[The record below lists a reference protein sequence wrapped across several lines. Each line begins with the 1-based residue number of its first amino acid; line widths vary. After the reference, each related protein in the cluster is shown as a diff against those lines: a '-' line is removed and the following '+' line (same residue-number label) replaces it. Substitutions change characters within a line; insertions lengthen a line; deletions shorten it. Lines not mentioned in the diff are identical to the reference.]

1 MKLLVAGGDRVD
13 AGKTTFS
20 VGLLAHTGARGF
32 KPRAGNNYWFD
43 HDDYQRATEQG
54 RLYGKDAR
62 RLAAASPGETRPE
75 EINAIHRLWHPSPG
89 PSKGLLGQTARQ
101 FVVDRVG
108 AARAGQRPA
117 SSRPEADDDGVGEFV
132 VNGTVDVPD
141 SATERLPLDAA
152 PRVTSLP
159 DFNDL
164 MGVMHAEA
172 LADLREEVA
181 SADRAVVE
189 SYGDIARPL
198 QGFEP
203 DAVAVVEPG
212 RARFYDGR
220 RYAKAC
226 EIATGGPEEGQLEE
240 RVENVVD
247 LIDRAGAVRLPALDS
262 ETQKDPS
269 AVADAYD
276 HAYDALLATAFD

>member
-20 VGLLAHTGARGF
+20 VGLLSHTSARGF

-43 HDDYQRATEQG
+43 HDDYKAATKQG

-62 RLAAASPGETRPE
+62 RLAAASPDSPRPE
-75 EINAIHRLWHPSPG
+75 EINAVHRLWHPSPG
-89 PSKGLLGQTARQ
+89 PATGILGQSARQ

-108 AARAGQRPA
+108 NA
-117 SSRPEADDDGVGEFV
+117 DGVGEFV
-132 VNGTVDVPD
+132 VNGTVDVPA
-141 SATERLPLDAA
+141 SSEERLPLSAA

-164 MGVMHAEA
+164 MAAMHAGALSA
-172 LADLREEVA
+172 LAGDIA

-198 QGFEP
+198 EGFEP

-226 EIATGGPEEGQLEE
+226 EIATGGPGDGQLEE
-240 RVENVVD
+240 RVTNVVD
-247 LIDRAGAVRLPALDS
+247 LIDSAGAVRLPALDS
-262 ETQKDPS
+262 DQRADPA
-269 AVADAYD
+269 AVADAYE
-276 HAYDALLATAFD
+276 HAYEALLATAFD

>member
-1 MKLLVAGGDRVD
+1 VG
-13 AGKTTFS
+13 S
-20 VGLLAHTGARGF
+20 V
-32 KPRAGNNYWFD
+32 
-43 HDDYQRATEQG
+43 
-54 RLYGKDAR
+54 
-62 RLAAASPGETRPE
+62 
-75 EINAIHRLWHPSPG
+75 
-89 PSKGLLGQTARQ
+89 
-101 FVVDRVG
+101 
-108 AARAGQRPA
+108 
-117 SSRPEADDDGVGEFV
+117 DGVGEFV

-141 SATERLPLDAA
+141 SASERLPLEAA

-164 MGVMHAEA
+164 MGVMHADA
-172 LADLREEVA
+172 LAELREEILA
-181 SADRAVVE
+181 TDRAVVE

-198 QGFEP
+198 DGFEP

-226 EIATGGPEEGQLEE
+226 EIVTGGPEEGQLEE
-240 RVENVVD
+240 RVANVVD

-262 ETQKDPS
+262 ATQKDPE

>member
-43 HDDYQRATEQG
+43 HDDYEAATEEG

-62 RLAAASPGETRPE
+62 RLAAASPGEVAPE
-75 EINAIHRLWHPSPG
+75 DINAIHRLWHPSPG
-89 PSKGLLGQTARQ
+89 PATGLLGRAARQ

-108 AARAGQRPA
+108 
-117 SSRPEADDDGVGEFV
+117 DLDGVGEFV
-132 VNGTVDVPD
+132 VNGTVELPASV
-141 SATERLPLDAA
+141 TERLPLEGA
-152 PRVTSLP
+152 PRVTSVP

-164 MGVMHAEA
+164 MAAMHADA
-172 LADLREEVA
+172 LGALRTEIDATERV
-181 SADRAVVE
+181 VVE

-198 QGFEP
+198 DGFEP

-226 EIATGGPEEGQLEE
+226 EIATGSPGEGQLEE

-247 LIDRAGAVRLPALDS
+247 LIDRTGAVRLPALDGS
-262 ETQKDPS
+262 TRSDPA

>member
-20 VGLLAHTGARGF
+20 VGLLAHTDAQGF

-43 HDDYQRATEQG
+43 HDDYQTATKEG

-62 RLAAASPGETRPE
+62 RLAAASPGDVEPET
-75 EINAIHRLWHPSPG
+75 INAIHRLWHPSPG
-89 PSKGLLGQTARQ
+89 AGTGILGSSERQ

-108 AARAGQRPA
+108 
-117 SSRPEADDDGVGEFV
+117 SDGAGEFV
-132 VNGTVDVPD
+132 VNGTVDIPD
-141 SATERLPLDAA
+141 SAAERLPLSAA
-152 PRVTSLP
+152 PRVTSVP

-172 LADLREEVA
+172 LADLRA
-181 SADRAVVE
+181 DIAAADRAVVE

-198 QGFEP
+198 AEFEP

-226 EIATGGPEEGQLEE
+226 EIASGSPEEGQLEE
-240 RVENVVD
+240 RVSNVVD
-247 LIDRAGAVRLPALDS
+247 LIDRTGAVRLPALDA
-262 ETQKDPS
+262 ETRAAPE
-269 AVADAYD
+269 AVAEAYD

>member
-43 HDDYQRATEQG
+43 HDDYQKATEQG
-54 RLYGKDAR
+54 RLYGKDAH
-62 RLAAASPGETRPE
+62 RLADASPGHVTPE
-75 EINAIHRLWHPSPG
+75 AINAVHRLWHPSPG
-89 PSKGLLGQTARQ
+89 AGEGILGSAERQ

-108 AARAGQRPA
+108 AV
-117 SSRPEADDDGVGEFV
+117 DGVGEFV
-132 VNGTVDVPD
+132 VNGTVDIPE
-141 SATERLPLDAA
+141 SAVERLPLDAA

-164 MGVMHAEA
+164 MGAMHAEA
-172 LADLREEVA
+172 LADLRREIQG
-181 SADRAVVE
+181 ADRAVVE

-226 EIATGGPEEGQLEE
+226 EIATGGPAEGQLEE
-240 RVENVVD
+240 RVGSVVD
-247 LIDRAGAVRLPALDS
+247 LIDRSGAVRLPALDS
-262 ETQKDPS
+262 ETQADPD
-269 AVADAYD
+269 AVAAAYD

>member
-20 VGLLAHTGARGF
+20 VGLLAYTGAQGF
-32 KPRAGNNYWFD
+32 KPRAGNDYWFD
-43 HDDYQRATEQG
+43 NDDYHLATEKG
-54 RLYGKDAR
+54 RLYGKDAK
-62 RLAAASPGETRPE
+62 RLAAASPGEVRPE

-89 PSKGLLGQTARQ
+89 PETGLLGRPDRQ
-101 FVVDRVG
+101 FIVDRVG
-108 AARAGQRPA
+108 
-117 SSRPEADDDGVGEFV
+117 DDDGGEFV
-132 VNGTVDVPD
+132 VNGSSKIPAST
-141 SATERLPLDAA
+141 AERLPLDAA

-172 LADLREEVA
+172 LDSLAEEVA
-181 SADRAVVE
+181 ATDRAVVE
-189 SYGDIARPL
+189 SYGDIARPIA
-198 QGFEP
+198 GFEP

-212 RARFYDGR
+212 RARFYDGS
-220 RYAKAC
+220 RYRKAC
-226 EIATGGPEEGQLEE
+226 EITSGSPEEGALEE
-240 RVENVVD
+240 RVGNVVD
-247 LIDRAGAVRLPALDS
+247 LIDQTGAVRLPALDS
-262 ETQKDPS
+262 ATRADPE

>member
-32 KPRAGNNYWFD
+32 KPRAGNDYWFD
-43 HDDYQRATEQG
+43 HDDYQVATEEG
-54 RLYGKDAR
+54 RLYGKDAK
-62 RLAAASPGETRPE
+62 RLAAASPDEVRPE
-75 EINAIHRLWHPSPG
+75 EINAVHRLWHPSPG
-89 PSKGLLGQTARQ
+89 PDTGLLGDPDRQ

-108 AARAGQRPA
+108 DSAGSRPA
-117 SSRPEADDDGVGEFV
+117 SDRPEADDGVGEFV
-132 VNGTVDVPD
+132 VNGSVEIPETV
-141 SATERLPLDAA
+141 AERLPLETA

-172 LADLREEVA
+172 LDSLAGEIADT
-181 SADRAVVE
+181 DRAVVE
-189 SYGDIARPL
+189 SYGDIARPIA
-198 QGFEP
+198 GFEP

-212 RARFYDGR
+212 RARFYDGD

-226 EIATGGPEEGQLEE
+226 EIASGSPEEGTLEE
-240 RVENVVD
+240 RVGNVVD
-247 LIDRAGAVRLPALDS
+247 LIERTGAVRLPALDS
-262 ETQKDPS
+262 ETRADPE
-269 AVADAYD
+269 AVAEAYD

>member
-75 EINAIHRLWHPSPG
+75 DINAIHRLWHPSPG

-108 AARAGQRPA
+108 AA
-117 SSRPEADDDGVGEFV
+117 DGVGEFV

-262 ETQKDPS
+262 ATQKDPS

>member
-1 MKLLVAGGDRVD
+1 MNLLVAGGDRVD

-43 HDDYQRATEQG
+43 HDDYLAATEDG

-62 RLAAASPGETRPE
+62 RLAAASPGDVAPE
-75 EINAIHRLWHPSPG
+75 EINAVHRLWHPSPG
-89 PSKGLLGQTARQ
+89 AGTGILGTSARQ

-108 AARAGQRPA
+108 NDA
-117 SSRPEADDDGVGEFV
+117 GVGEFV
-132 VNGTVDVPD
+132 VNGTVDLPE
-141 SATERLPLDAA
+141 SATERLPLAAA

-164 MGVMHAEA
+164 MGAMHAKALAA
-172 LADLREEVA
+172 LADEIA
-181 SADRAVVE
+181 AADRAVVE

-198 QGFEP
+198 EEYEP

-226 EIATGGPEEGQLEE
+226 QIATGSAGEGQLEE
-240 RVENVVD
+240 RVGNVVD
-247 LIDRAGAVRLPALDS
+247 LIDRVGAVRLPALDADTRS
-262 ETQKDPS
+262 DPE
-269 AVADAYD
+269 AVADAYG

>member
-43 HDDYQRATEQG
+43 HDDFLYATEQG
-54 RLYGKDAR
+54 RLFGKDAK
-62 RLAAASPGETRPE
+62 RLAAASPGEVRPE
-75 EINAIHRLWHPSPG
+75 TINPIHRLWHPSPG
-89 PSKGLLGQTARQ
+89 PSTGLLGKDDQQ

-108 AARAGQRPA
+108 T
-117 SSRPEADDDGVGEFV
+117 DGVGEFV

-141 SATERLPLDAA
+141 SVSERLPLDAA
-152 PRVTSLP
+152 PRVTSVP

-172 LADLREEVA
+172 LASLAEDIAAAER
-181 SADRAVVE
+181 SVVE
-189 SYGDIARPL
+189 SYGDVARPL
-198 QGFEP
+198 DGFVP

-212 RARFYDGR
+212 RARFYDGD

-226 EIATGGPEEGQLEE
+226 EIATGGPGDGQLEE
-240 RVENVVD
+240 RVEKVVD
-247 LIDRAGAVRLPALDS
+247 LIDRKGAVRLPALDG
-262 ETQKDPS
+262 ETRADPE

-276 HAYDALLATAFD
+276 HAYDALLATAFE

>member
-20 VGLLAHTGARGF
+20 TGLVAHTGARGF

-43 HDDYQRATEQG
+43 HDDYLAATEQG

-62 RLAAASPGETRPE
+62 RLAAASPGEVEPE
-75 EINAIHRLWHPSPG
+75 AINAVHRLWHPSPG
-89 PSKGLLGQTARQ
+89 AGTGILGKSARQ
-101 FVVDRVG
+101 FVLDRVG
-108 AARAGQRPA
+108 NA
-117 SSRPEADDDGVGEFV
+117 DGVGEFV
-132 VNGTVDVPD
+132 VNGTVDVPE
-141 SATERLPLDAA
+141 STRKRLPLSAA

-164 MGVMHAEA
+164 MGAMHAEA
-172 LADLREEVA
+172 LADLRDDIEA
-181 SADRAVVE
+181 ADRAVVE

-198 QGFEP
+198 SGFEP

-212 RARFYDGR
+212 RARFYDGA

-226 EIATGGPEEGQLEE
+226 QIATGSAGEGQLEE
-240 RVENVVD
+240 RVGNVVD
-247 LIDRAGAVRLPALDS
+247 LIERTGAVRLPAVGS
-262 ETQKDPS
+262 ETRSNP
-269 AVADAYD
+269 AAIADAYD

>member
-20 VGLLAHTGARGF
+20 VGLIAHTDAQGF

-43 HDDYQRATEQG
+43 HDDYRKATEQG

-62 RLAAASPGETRPE
+62 RLAAASPGDREPE
-75 EINAIHRLWHPSPG
+75 ALNAIHRLWHPSPG
-89 PSKGLLGQTARQ
+89 PSKGLLGQRERQ

-108 AARAGQRPA
+108 VSAGPGSADSGPDAR
-117 SSRPEADDDGVGEFV
+117 DDGVGEFV
-132 VNGTVDVPD
+132 VNGTVDIPE
-141 SATERLPLDAA
+141 SAAERLPLDAA
-152 PRVTSLP
+152 PRVTSVP

-164 MGVMHAEA
+164 MSVMHADA
-172 LADLREEVA
+172 LADLA
-181 SADRAVVE
+181 DDIAATDRAVVE

-198 QGFEP
+198 AGFEP

-226 EIATGGPEEGQLEE
+226 EIASGGPEEGQLEE
-240 RVENVVD
+240 RVGNVTD

-262 ETQKDPS
+262 ETQADPA
-269 AVADAYD
+269 AVAEAYD

>member
-43 HDDYQRATEQG
+43 HDDYQKATEQG

-62 RLAAASPGETRPE
+62 RLAAASPGDVAPE
-75 EINAIHRLWHPSPG
+75 AINAVHRLWHPSPG

-101 FVVDRVG
+101 FVADRVG
-108 AARAGQRPA
+108 AA
-117 SSRPEADDDGVGEFV
+117 DGVGEFV
-132 VNGTVDVPD
+132 VNGTVDIPD
-141 SATERLPLDAA
+141 SVTERLPLEAA

-172 LADLREEVA
+172 LSDLRGEVA
-181 SADRAVVE
+181 AADRAVVE
-189 SYGDIARPL
+189 SYSDIARPL

-240 RVENVVD
+240 RVESVVE
-247 LIDRAGAVRLPALDS
+247 LIDRAGAVRLPALDA
-262 ETQKDPS
+262 ETRTDPE

>member
-43 HDDYQRATEQG
+43 HDDYQKATEQG

-62 RLAAASPGETRPE
+62 RLAAASPDDAEPE
-75 EINAIHRLWHPSPG
+75 AINAVHRLWHPSPG
-89 PSKGLLGQTARQ
+89 PGTGLLGKSERQ

-108 AARAGQRPA
+108 HA
-117 SSRPEADDDGVGEFV
+117 DGVGEFV
-132 VNGTVDVPD
+132 VNGTVDIPD
-141 SATERLPLDAA
+141 SATERLPLSAA
-152 PRVTSLP
+152 PRVTSVP

-164 MGVMHAEA
+164 MGVLHAEA
-172 LADLREEVA
+172 LADLRA
-181 SADRAVVE
+181 DIADADRAVVE

-198 QGFEP
+198 DGFEP

-226 EIATGGPEEGQLEE
+226 EIATGSPGEGQLEE
-240 RVENVVD
+240 RVGNVVD
-247 LIDRAGAVRLPALDS
+247 LIDRTAAVRLPALDG
-262 ETQKDPS
+262 ETRSDPE
-269 AVADAYD
+269 AVADAYE

>member
-43 HDDYQRATEQG
+43 HDDYLRATEEG

-62 RLAAASPGETRPE
+62 RLAAASPGDVAPE
-75 EINAIHRLWHPSPG
+75 AINAVHRLWHPSPG
-89 PSKGLLGQTARQ
+89 AGTGILGSSERQ
-101 FVVDRVG
+101 FVVDRIG
-108 AARAGQRPA
+108 AKN
-117 SSRPEADDDGVGEFV
+117 GVGEFV
-132 VNGTVDVPD
+132 VNGTVDIPA
-141 SATERLPLDAA
+141 SATERLPLEAA

-164 MGVMHAEA
+164 MAVMHAEA
-172 LADLREEVA
+172 LSDLRDEITA
-181 SADRAVVE
+181 ADRAVVE

-198 QGFEP
+198 EGFEP

-226 EIATGGPEEGQLEE
+226 EIASGGPREGQLEE
-240 RVENVVD
+240 RVGSVVD

-262 ETQKDPS
+262 ETQADPE

>member
-20 VGLLAHTGARGF
+20 TGLLAHTGARGF

-43 HDDYQRATEQG
+43 HDDYLRATEQG
-54 RLYGKDAR
+54 RLYGKDAS
-62 RLAAASPGETRPE
+62 RLAAASPGDMEPET
-75 EINAIHRLWHPSPG
+75 INAIHRLWHPSPG
-89 PSKGLLGQTARQ
+89 PSTGLLGKSERQ

-108 AARAGQRPA
+108 
-117 SSRPEADDDGVGEFV
+117 DTDGVGEFV
-132 VNGTVDVPD
+132 VNGTVDIPA
-141 SATERLPLDAA
+141 SARERLPLSAA
-152 PRVTSLP
+152 PRVTSVP

-172 LADLREEVA
+172 LADLRDDIEA
-181 SADRAVVE
+181 ADRAVVE

-198 QGFEP
+198 NGFEP

-212 RARFYDGR
+212 RARFYDGH

-226 EIATGGPEEGQLEE
+226 EIATGSPGEGQLEE
-240 RVENVVD
+240 RVGNVVD
-247 LIDRAGAVRLPALDS
+247 LIERTGAVRLPALGG
-262 ETQKDPS
+262 ETRRDPE

>member
-43 HDDYQRATEQG
+43 QDDYQRATEQG

-62 RLAAASPGETRPE
+62 RLAAASPGDDRPE
-75 EINAIHRLWHPSPG
+75 DINAVHRLWHPSPG
-89 PSKGLLGQTARQ
+89 PSQGLLGRTARQ
-101 FVVDRVG
+101 FIVDRVG
-108 AARAGQRPA
+108 AA
-117 SSRPEADDDGVGEFV
+117 DGVGEFV
-132 VNGTVDVPD
+132 VNGTVDVPE

-152 PRVTSLP
+152 PRVTSVP

-164 MGVMHAEA
+164 MSVMHAEA
-172 LADLREEVA
+172 LAALRGDIEA
-181 SADRAVVE
+181 ADRAVVE

-226 EIATGGPEEGQLEE
+226 QIATGGPEEGRLEE
-240 RVENVVD
+240 RVESVVD
-247 LIDRAGAVRLPALDS
+247 LIDRAGAVRLPALDTA
-262 ETQKDPS
+262 TQKDPQ

>member
-43 HDDYQRATEQG
+43 HDDYEVATEQG

-62 RLAAASPGETRPE
+62 RLAAASPGDVEPE
-75 EINAIHRLWHPSPG
+75 AINAIHRLWHPSPG
-89 PSKGLLGQTARQ
+89 PSKGLLGQAARQ

-108 AARAGQRPA
+108 AA
-117 SSRPEADDDGVGEFV
+117 EGVGEFV
-132 VNGTVDVPD
+132 VNGTVDTPD
-141 SATERLPLDAA
+141 SALERLPLDAA

-172 LADLREEVA
+172 LADLGEEIA
-181 SADRAVVE
+181 AADRAVVE

-198 QGFEP
+198 DGFEP

-226 EIATGGPEEGQLEE
+226 EIATGGPEAGQLEE

-247 LIDRAGAVRLPALDS
+247 LIDRSGAVRLPALDS
-262 ETQKDPS
+262 ETRKDPA

>member
-1 MKLLVAGGDRVD
+1 MNLLVAGADRVD

-43 HDDYQRATEQG
+43 HDDFRYATEQG
-54 RLYGKDAR
+54 RLFGKDAR
-62 RLAAASPGETRPE
+62 RLADASPGDVRPE
-75 EINAIHRLWHPSPG
+75 AINPIHRLWHPSPG
-89 PSKGLLGQTARQ
+89 AGTGILGSDRRQ

-108 AARAGQRPA
+108 GR
-117 SSRPEADDDGVGEFV
+117 DGAGEFV
-132 VNGTVDVPD
+132 VNGTVDLPQSVTD
-141 SATERLPLDAA
+141 SLPVADA

-164 MGVMHAEA
+164 MSVMHAEA
-172 LADLREEVA
+172 LGAIAEDIA
-181 SADRAVVE
+181 GADRAVVE
-189 SYGDIARPL
+189 SYGDVARPL
-198 QGFEP
+198 DGFEP

-226 EIATGGPEEGQLEE
+226 EIATGSPGDGQLEE
-240 RVENVVD
+240 RVGSVVD
-247 LIDRAGAVRLPALDS
+247 LIDRTGAVRLPALDT
-262 ETQKDPS
+262 ETRADPE

>member
-1 MKLLVAGGDRVD
+1 MKLLVAGADRVD

-20 VGLLAHTGARGF
+20 TGLVAHTGAHGF

-43 HDDYQRATEQG
+43 QDDYLKATRDG

-62 RLAAASPGETRPE
+62 RLA
-75 EINAIHRLWHPSPG
+75 
-89 PSKGLLGQTARQ
+89 
-101 FVVDRVG
+101 
-108 AARAGQRPA
+108 
-117 SSRPEADDDGVGEFV
+117 EFV

-141 SATERLPLDAA
+141 SAAERLPLSAA

-164 MGVMHAEA
+164 MRAMHADA
-172 LADLREEVA
+172 LADLREDIA
-181 SADRAVVE
+181 AADRAVVE

-198 QGFEP
+198 SGFEP

-226 EIATGGPEEGQLEE
+226 EIATGSPGEGQLEE

-247 LIDRAGAVRLPALDS
+247 LIDRTGAVRLPALDG
-262 ETQKDPS
+262 ETRADPE

-276 HAYDALLATAFD
+276 HAYDALLAAAFD

>member
-1 MKLLVAGGDRVD
+1 MNLLVAGSDRVD
-13 AGKTTFS
+13 AGKTTFT

-43 HDDYQRATEQG
+43 HDDYLRATEEG
-54 RLYGKDAR
+54 RLYGKDAE
-62 RLAAASPGETRPE
+62 RLAAASPGDVRPE
-75 EINAIHRLWHPSPG
+75 EINPIHRLWHPSPG
-89 PSKGLLGQTARQ
+89 PSTGLLGREDQQ

-108 AARAGQRPA
+108 R
-117 SSRPEADDDGVGEFV
+117 DGAGEFV

-141 SATERLPLDAA
+141 GVAERLPVEAA
-152 PRVTSLP
+152 PRVTSVP

-164 MGVMHAEA
+164 MSAMHAEA
-172 LADLREEVA
+172 LSDLAADVA
-181 SADRAVVE
+181 AADRAVVE
-189 SYGDIARPL
+189 SYGDVARPL
-198 QGFEP
+198 SGLEP

-226 EIATGGPEEGQLEE
+226 EIATGSPGDGQLEE
-240 RVENVVD
+240 RVDNVVD
-247 LIDRAGAVRLPALDS
+247 LIDRTGAVRLPALDG
-262 ETQKDPS
+262 ETRADPE
-269 AVADAYD
+269 AVAEAYD

>member
-20 VGLLAHTGARGF
+20 VGLLSHTGARGF

-43 HDDYQRATEQG
+43 HDDYEQATEEG

-62 RLAAASPGETRPE
+62 RLAAATPGTVRPE
-75 EINAIHRLWHPSPG
+75 TINAVHRLWHPSPG
-89 PSKGLLGQTARQ
+89 PGTGLLGKSERQ
-101 FVVDRVG
+101 FVIDRVG
-108 AARAGQRPA
+108 D
-117 SSRPEADDDGVGEFV
+117 ADSVGEFV
-132 VNGTVDVPD
+132 VNGTVDIPD
-141 SATERLPLDAA
+141 SATERLPLSAA
-152 PRVTSLP
+152 PRVTSVP

-164 MGVMHAEA
+164 MGVVHAEA
-172 LADLREEVA
+172 LADLRDDVE

-198 QGFEP
+198 AGFEP

-226 EIATGGPEEGQLEE
+226 EIASGSPGEGQLEE
-240 RVENVVD
+240 RVGNVVD
-247 LIDRAGAVRLPALDS
+247 LIDRTSSVRLPALDS
-262 ETQKDPS
+262 GARSNPA
-269 AVADAYD
+269 AVADAYS

>member
-20 VGLLAHTGARGF
+20 VGLLSHTGARGF

-62 RLAAASPGETRPE
+62 RLAAASPGDVSPE
-75 EINAIHRLWHPSPG
+75 AINAIHRLWHPSPG
-89 PSKGLLGQTARQ
+89 PSKGILGQSARQ

-108 AARAGQRPA
+108 
-117 SSRPEADDDGVGEFV
+117 DDEGVGEFV

-141 SATERLPLDAA
+141 SATERLPLDGA

-164 MGVMHAEA
+164 MGVMHADA
-172 LADLREEVA
+172 LAELREEILA
-181 SADRAVVE
+181 TDRAVVE

-198 QGFEP
+198 DGFEP

-226 EIATGGPEEGQLEE
+226 QIASGGPEEGQLEE
-240 RVENVVD
+240 RVANVVD

-262 ETQKDPS
+262 ETRKDPQ

>member
-43 HDDYQRATEQG
+43 HDDYERATEDG

-62 RLAAASPGETRPE
+62 RLAAASPGAVTPE
-75 EINAIHRLWHPSPG
+75 EINAVHRLWHPSPG
-89 PSKGLLGQTARQ
+89 PSTGILGQSARQ
-101 FVVDRVG
+101 FVIDRVG
-108 AARAGQRPA
+108 H
-117 SSRPEADDDGVGEFV
+117 ENGVGEFV
-132 VNGTVDVPD
+132 VNGTVDIPE
-141 SATERLPLDAA
+141 SAERRLPLAAA
-152 PRVTSLP
+152 PRVTSVP

-164 MGVMHAEA
+164 MGVMHTDA
-172 LADLREEVA
+172 LAALGAEIETA
-181 SADRAVVE
+181 KRAVVE

-198 QGFEP
+198 EGFEP

-212 RARFYDGR
+212 RARFYHGR
-220 RYAKAC
+220 RYTKAC
-226 EIATGGPEEGQLEE
+226 EIATGGPGDGQLEE
-240 RVENVVD
+240 RVSNVVD

-262 ETQKDPS
+262 ETRTDPS
-269 AVADAYD
+269 AVADAYE
-276 HAYDALLATAFD
+276 HAYEALLATAFD

>member
-13 AGKTTFS
+13 AGKTTLS
-20 VGLLAHTGARGF
+20 AGLLAHTGAQGF

-43 HDDYQRATEQG
+43 HDDYLAATDDG

-62 RLAAASPGETRPE
+62 RLAAASPGDVEPET
-75 EINAIHRLWHPSPG
+75 INAIHRLWHPSPG
-89 PSKGLLGQTARQ
+89 GGTGILGKSARQ

-108 AARAGQRPA
+108 DA
-117 SSRPEADDDGVGEFV
+117 DGVGEFV

-141 SATERLPLDAA
+141 SAEERLPLSAA

-164 MGVMHAEA
+164 MGAMHADA
-172 LADLREEVA
+172 LEDLRRDIDA
-181 SADRAVVE
+181 ADRAVVE

-198 QGFEP
+198 SGFEP

-226 EIATGGPEEGQLEE
+226 QIATGSAGEGQLEE
-240 RVENVVD
+240 RVGSVVD
-247 LIDRAGAVRLPALDS
+247 LIERTGAVRLPALDA
-262 ETQKDPS
+262 ETRADPE
-269 AVADAYD
+269 AVADAYS

>member
-43 HDDYQRATEQG
+43 HDDVQKATADG

-62 RLAAASPGETRPE
+62 RLAAASPGDVAPE
-75 EINAIHRLWHPSPG
+75 SINAVHRLWHPSPG
-89 PSKGLLGQTARQ
+89 PSKGLLGQAPRQ

-108 AARAGQRPA
+108 SGSAGQGPA
-117 SSRPEADDDGVGEFV
+117 SSGPETDGVGEFV
-132 VNGTVDVPD
+132 VNGTVDVPAPV
-141 SATERLPLDAA
+141 SERLPLEAA

-164 MGVMHAEA
+164 MAAMHAEA
-172 LADLREEVA
+172 LEDLRGTIA
-181 SADRAVVE
+181 AADRAVVE

-198 QGFEP
+198 EGFEP

-226 EIATGGPEEGQLEE
+226 QIATGGPSEGQLEE
-240 RVENVVD
+240 RVGGVVD
-247 LIDRAGAVRLPALDS
+247 LIDRAGAVRLPALDA
-262 ETQKDPS
+262 ETRADPA